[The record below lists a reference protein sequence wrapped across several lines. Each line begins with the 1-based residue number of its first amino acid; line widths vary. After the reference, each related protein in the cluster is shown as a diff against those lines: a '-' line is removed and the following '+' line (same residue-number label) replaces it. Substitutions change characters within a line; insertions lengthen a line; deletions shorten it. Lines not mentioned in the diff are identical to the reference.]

1 MMNNQDKRRHRELKR
16 EIKRAGNKKRRQH
29 LKRQLEVNPE
39 EVVSD
44 EFDFGRNSSKE
55 LNGVDQDA
63 TRRKRDN
70 ANEPDA

>member
-1 MMNNQDKRRHRELKR
+1 MNQDKRRHRELKR

-39 EVVSD
+39 EANVD
-44 EFDFGRNSSKE
+44 EFDYGRNSSRE

-63 TRRKRDN
+63 TRQRRD
-70 ANEPDA
+70 AGNEPEA